1 MLAGQARV
9 SDNAIRWIE
18 QGKTKTPEAA
28 TVRKL
33 VEALGGDVDHAMRLL
48 TASPPPAGYPQRVL
62 EEVDWIRFGD
72 LSAGPGIWEE
82 APYPAP
88 RWLTRRRRVAA
99 FRVRGTS
106 MEPEVPEGS
115 VVLVLLEPDEI
126 RPGNIVVAWTPDGGV
141 IKRRG

>member
-1 MLAGQARV
+1 MSIATLTEDLGSYLRSLREAKHWSPRMLAGQARV

-82 APYPAP
+82 APYP
-88 RWLTRRRRVAA
+88 
-99 FRVRGTS
+99 
-106 MEPEVPEGS
+106 
-115 VVLVLLEPDEI
+115 
-126 RPGNIVVAWTPDGGV
+126 
-141 IKRRG
+141 